1 MQDQYNRTINYLRIS
16 VTDRC
21 NLRCV
26 YCMPPEGIAAFQH
39 EDILSYEEMYDIT
52 AYLAKRGINKVRLTG
67 GEPLVRRDIDKLVE
81 MLSDIPGITDLS
93 MTTNGILLEK
103 FAQKLKSVGLQ
114 RVNVSLDSLNPDRY
128 RKITRGGDVN
138 QVLRGI
144 KAAQNAGLTP
154 IKINMVRN
162 QFTVADDEA
171 EMRDFCQRNGLELR
185 FIQEMNLENGT
196 FTYVEGGDGGN
207 CKICNR
213 LRLTANGLLKPCL
226 FSDLGF
232 DVRKLGIEKALEMSL
247 KQKPKAGSKSSI
259 GHFNQIGG

>member
-1 MQDQYNRTINYLRIS
+1 MQDQYNRNINYLRIS

-26 YCMPPEGIAAFQH
+26 YCMPPEGIQTFKH
-39 EDILSYEEMYDIT
+39 EDILSYEEMHDIT
-52 AYLAKRGINKVRLTG
+52 VYLVEKGINKVRLTG
-67 GEPLVRRDIDKLVE
+67 GEPLVRQDIDKLVE
-81 MLSDIPGITDLS
+81 MLSAIPEITDLS

-103 FAQKLKSVGLQ
+103 FAHKLKSAGLQ

-144 KAAQNAGLTP
+144 KAAQNAGLNP

-162 QFTVADDEA
+162 QLTLPEDELKLR
-171 EMRDFCQRNGLELR
+171 EFCQKNGLELR
-185 FIQEMNLENGT
+185 FIQEMNLKNGT

-226 FSDLGF
+226 FSDLAF
-232 DVRKLGIEKALEMSL
+232 DVREMGIEKALEMSL
-247 KQKPKAGSKSSI
+247 KQKPKAGSKSI
-259 GHFNQIGG
+259 KGHFNQIGG

>member
-1 MQDQYNRTINYLRIS
+1 MQDQYNRNINYLRIS

-26 YCMPPEGIAAFQH
+26 YCMPPEGIPAFQH
-39 EDILSYEEMYDIT
+39 EEILSYEEIRDIT
-52 AYLAKRGINKVRLTG
+52 ADLAKKGVDKVRLTG
-67 GEPLVRRDIDKLVE
+67 GEPLVRRDIDKLIS
-81 MLSDIPGITDLS
+81 MLSAIPGIADLS

-103 FAQKLKSVGLQ
+103 SAQKLKSAGLH
-114 RVNVSLDSLNPDRY
+114 RVNISLDSLNPERY
-128 RKITRGGDVN
+128 REITRGGDVN

-144 KAAQNAGLTP
+144 KAAQNAGLNP

-162 QFTVADDEA
+162 QFTLPDDEL
-171 EMRDFCQRNGLELR
+171 ELREFCRKNGLELR
-185 FIQEMNLENGT
+185 FIQEMNLENGV

-226 FSDLGF
+226 FSDLAF

-247 KQKPKAGSKSSI
+247 KQKPKSGSKSI
-259 GHFNQIGG
+259 KGHFNQIGG

>member
-1 MQDQYNRTINYLRIS
+1 
-16 VTDRC
+16 
-21 NLRCV
+21 
-26 YCMPPEGIAAFQH
+26 MPPEGIPAFKHQ
-39 EDILSYEEMYDIT
+39 DILSYEEMRDIT
-52 AYLAKRGINKVRLTG
+52 AYLAKKGINKVRLTG

-93 MTTNGILLEK
+93 MTTNGILLENY
-103 FAQKLKSVGLQ
+103 AEKLKAAGLH
-114 RVNVSLDSLNPDRY
+114 RVNISLDSLNPERY
-128 RKITRGGDVN
+128 RKITRGGDVS

-144 KAAQNAGLTP
+144 NAAQNAGLHP

-162 QFTVADDEA
+162 QFTLPEDEL
-171 EMRDFCQRNGLELR
+171 ELQEYCHKNGLALR

-207 CKICNR
+207 CSICNR

-226 FSDLGF
+226 FSDLAF
-232 DVRKLGIEKALEMSL
+232 DVRKLGIEKALEMNL
-247 KQKPKAGSKSSI
+247 KQKPKAGSKNSI

>member
-1 MQDQYNRTINYLRIS
+1 MQDQFNRTINYLRIS

-26 YCMPPEGIAAFQH
+26 YCMPPEGIQRFKH
-39 EDILSYEEMYDIT
+39 VEILSYEEIIAIT
-52 AYLAKRGINKVRLTG
+52 TFLTEKGINKVRLTG
-67 GEPLVRRDIDKLVE
+67 GEPLVRRDIDKLVG
-81 MLSDIPGITDLS
+81 MLSAIPGITDLS

-103 FAQKLKSVGLQ
+103 FAKKLKSAGLQ
-114 RVNVSLDSLNPDRY
+114 RVNISLDSLNPERY

-138 QVLRGI
+138 QVIRGI
-144 KAAQNAGLTP
+144 KAAQNADLTP

-162 QFTVADDEA
+162 QFTVAEDEA
-171 EMRDFCQRNGLELR
+171 EMRDFCQKNGLELR

-207 CKICNR
+207 CSICNR

-226 FSDLGF
+226 FSDLAF

-247 KQKPKAGSKSSI
+247 KQKPKAGSKNSI